1 MLDYI
6 TSPGVIIPT
15 LLLLILMI
23 CYYYSLTNL
32 LRESTE
38 DLKKQLYHE
47 RTEGRRKLMADRKGG
62 KDEKKKNISQRWQ
75 DILPQI
81 SASNSSRV
89 KSQSEPGNQPSGD
102 GPGGDQAL
110 PGVGVLNTKPG
121 NWTSKE
127 QQILRKIR
135 VLERP
140 SVSSINP
147 TSLRMLT
154 PSPLLTNEDN
164 PEDLAECEEE
174 DIQEDEGSSTDNKD
188 VTELE
193 EDIAGQSVREIFSSE
208 LRQRLF
214 CADAVFGHVERPTG
228 TAPKIWISKS
238 ASMEHDLN

>member
-62 KDEKKKNISQRWQ
+62 KDEKNKNISQRWK

-89 KSQSEPGNQPSGD
+89 KSEAEPKNKPSGD
-102 GPGGDQAL
+102 GEEGEEVFA
-110 PGVGVLNTKPG
+110 GVGVLKRKPG
-121 NWTSKE
+121 DWTSKE

-154 PSPLLTNEDN
+154 PSPLTNEDN
-164 PEDLAECEEE
+164 PEDFAEQEDIEE
-174 DIQEDEGSSTDNKD
+174 DEDEGSSTDNKD

-193 EDIAGQSVREIFSSE
+193 EDIAGLSW
-208 LRQRLF
+208 
-214 CADAVFGHVERPTG
+214 
-228 TAPKIWISKS
+228 K
-238 ASMEHDLN
+238 

>member
-62 KDEKKKNISQRWQ
+62 KEEKKKNVSQRWR

-89 KSQSEPGNQPSGD
+89 KSQCEPDSRTPGAGEEVDQVFAGGVVLTPNPGD
-102 GPGGDQAL
+102 
-110 PGVGVLNTKPG
+110 
-121 NWTSKE
+121 WTSKE

-147 TSLRMLT
+147 TSLRMMT
-154 PSPLLTNEDN
+154 PSPLTNEDH
-164 PEDLAECEEE
+164 PEDFDECDEE
-174 DIQEDEGSSTDNKD
+174 DVQEDEGSSTDNKD

-193 EDIAGQSVREIFSSE
+193 EDIAGLS
-208 LRQRLF
+208 LRY
-214 CADAVFGHVERPTG
+214 
-228 TAPKIWISKS
+228 
-238 ASMEHDLN
+238 

>member
-62 KDEKKKNISQRWQ
+62 KDEKKKNISQRWK

-89 KSQSEPGNQPSGD
+89 KSQSEPENKPSG
-102 GPGGDQAL
+102 GGD
-110 PGVGVLNTKPG
+110 GGGGGEGGGGGGGVLNTNPG
-121 NWTSKE
+121 DWTSKE

-154 PSPLLTNEDN
+154 PSPLTNEDN
-164 PEDLAECEEE
+164 PEDFAECEEE
-174 DIQEDEGSSTDNKD
+174 DIEEDEGSSTDNKD

-193 EDIAGQSVREIFSSE
+193 EDIAGVSWRYS
-208 LRQRLF
+208 
-214 CADAVFGHVERPTG
+214 AHT
-228 TAPKIWISKS
+228 KIIVCRSCVW
-238 ASMEHDLN
+238 

>member
-62 KDEKKKNISQRWQ
+62 KDEKKKNISQRWK

-89 KSQSEPGNQPSGD
+89 KSQSEPEKKMSGA
-102 GPGGDQAL
+102 GEEAGQVSAGAP
-110 PGVGVLNTKPG
+110 VLNTNRG
-121 NWTSKE
+121 DWTSKE

-154 PSPLLTNEDN
+154 PSPLTNEDN
-164 PEDLAECEEE
+164 PEDFAEREEE
-174 DIQEDEGSSTDNKD
+174 DIEEDSSTDNKD

-193 EDIAGQSVREIFSSE
+193 EDLAGLSWRY
-208 LRQRLF
+208 
-214 CADAVFGHVERPTG
+214 
-228 TAPKIWISKS
+228 
-238 ASMEHDLN
+238 

>member
-62 KDEKKKNISQRWQ
+62 KDEKKKNISQRWK

-89 KSQSEPGNQPSGD
+89 KSQSEPEKKMSGA
-102 GPGGDQAL
+102 GEEAGQVSAGAP
-110 PGVGVLNTKPG
+110 VLNTNPG
-121 NWTSKE
+121 DWTSKE

-154 PSPLLTNEDN
+154 PSPLTNEDN
-164 PEDLAECEEE
+164 PEDFAEREEE
-174 DIQEDEGSSTDNKD
+174 EVEEDSSTDNKD

-193 EDIAGQSVREIFSSE
+193 EDIAGLF
-208 LRQRLF
+208 LRY
-214 CADAVFGHVERPTG
+214 
-228 TAPKIWISKS
+228 
-238 ASMEHDLN
+238 

>member
-62 KDEKKKNISQRWQ
+62 KDEKKKNISQRWK

-89 KSQSEPGNQPSGD
+89 KSQSEPENKPSG
-102 GPGGDQAL
+102 GG
-110 PGVGVLNTKPG
+110 GGGGVLTTNPG
-121 NWTSKE
+121 DWTSKE

-154 PSPLLTNEDN
+154 PSPLTNEDN
-164 PEDLAECEEE
+164 PEHFAECEEE
-174 DIQEDEGSSTDNKD
+174 DIEEDDGSSTDNKD

-193 EDIAGQSVREIFSSE
+193 EDIAGLSWSDSTQ
-208 LRQRLF
+208 
-214 CADAVFGHVERPTG
+214 T
-228 TAPKIWISKS
+228 KIILCRSCIW
-238 ASMEHDLN
+238 

>member
-62 KDEKKKNISQRWQ
+62 KDEKKKNISQRWK

-89 KSQSEPGNQPSGD
+89 KSQSEPENKR
-102 GPGGDQAL
+102 PGAGEEAGQVSAEA
-110 PGVGVLNTKPG
+110 PVLNTNPG
-121 NWTSKE
+121 DWTSKE

-154 PSPLLTNEDN
+154 PSPLTNEDN
-164 PEDLAECEEE
+164 PEDFAECEEE
-174 DIQEDEGSSTDNKD
+174 DIEEDEGSSTDNKD

-193 EDIAGQSVREIFSSE
+193 EDIAGVSWRYS
-208 LRQRLF
+208 
-214 CADAVFGHVERPTG
+214 AHT
-228 TAPKIWISKS
+228 KIIVCRSCVW
-238 ASMEHDLN
+238 

>member
-62 KDEKKKNISQRWQ
+62 KDEKKKNISQRWK

-89 KSQSEPGNQPSGD
+89 KSQSEPENKPSG
-102 GPGGDQAL
+102 GGA
-110 PGVGVLNTKPG
+110 GGGGGVLTTKPG
-121 NWTSKE
+121 DWTSKE

-154 PSPLLTNEDN
+154 PSPLTNEDN
-164 PEDLAECEEE
+164 PEDFAEREEE
-174 DIQEDEGSSTDNKD
+174 DIEEDEDSSTDNKD

-193 EDIAGQSVREIFSSE
+193 EDIAGQSWRNSA
-208 LRQRLF
+208 Q
-214 CADAVFGHVERPTG
+214 T
-228 TAPKIWISKS
+228 KIILCRSCIW
-238 ASMEHDLN
+238 